1 MARKPTASFCGKI
14 AQNQADVHDGEATRR
29 GGAFSNS
36 VHGADGMTHRH
47 SIARR
52 TLTGILPFVI
62 GLAVVCAAAWADPE
76 NIRHRGTETQSKTES
91 GIRIQDS
98 ERAGDLPV
106 APTGAMQE
114 QQVPTIKKEVRLV
127 LVEASVKDKGG
138 KAMKVL
144 KQEDF
149 QLYEE
154 GQPQEIAHFSQDQLP
169 LAVALVVD
177 LSGSIRPF
185 LRPLRYASM
194 SALKALKKE
203 DEVALFTFTQYVEKR
218 VDLTR
223 DKLEVSDQIEF
234 FEAGGSTN
242 INDGVYEA
250 ARYLREQAPAAR
262 RVIVLVSDNVPTVS
276 GVLPGDVLT
285 EALEADAAIYSLK
298 VPGRNPL
305 GSRVLG
311 AGRGLA
317 NVKKLTEETGG
328 EIFDVEKEG
337 SLYLAFAALIE
348 RLKTRYTL
356 GFYPSSKSTDRQIR
370 KLEVKL
376 HPSFGV
382 KGRDYSVAAK
392 RGYFPA
398 AK

>member
-1 MARKPTASFCGKI
+1 
-14 AQNQADVHDGEATRR
+14 
-29 GGAFSNS
+29 
-36 VHGADGMTHRH
+36 MTQQH
-47 SIARR
+47 SIARH
-52 TLTGILPFVI
+52 TLAGMLIFVFA
-62 GLAVVCAAAWADPE
+62 LAGVCVAAWAASGGVMLPLRAQNE
-76 NIRHRGTETQSKTES
+76 ERSFVPIKSIGTQDDKQNTQ
-91 GIRIQDS
+91 
-98 ERAGDLPV
+98 
-106 APTGAMQE
+106 QE
-114 QQVPTIKKEVRLV
+114 QIPTIKREVRLV

-149 QLYEE
+149 LLFED
-154 GQPQEIAHFSQDQLP
+154 GAPQEIAHFSQDQLP
-169 LAVALVVD
+169 LAVAMVVD
-177 LSGSIRPF
+177 LSGSIQPF

-203 DEVALFTFTQYVEKR
+203 DEVALFTFTQYVNKR
-218 VDLTR
+218 TDLTR
-223 DKLEVSDQIEF
+223 DKLAVSDQIEF
-234 FEAGGSTN
+234 FDAGGGTN

-262 RVIVLVSDNVPTVS
+262 RVIVLVSDNVPTVG
-276 GVLPGDVLT
+276 GVSPGDVIN
-285 EALEADAAIYSLK
+285 EALEADAAVYSLK
-298 VPGRNPL
+298 VPGRNPV
-305 GSRVLG
+305 GSKVLG
-311 AGRGLA
+311 AGRGLV

-356 GFYPSSKSTDRQIR
+356 GFYPGGAAAAERKLK

-382 KGRDYSVAAK
+382 KGKDYTVVAK